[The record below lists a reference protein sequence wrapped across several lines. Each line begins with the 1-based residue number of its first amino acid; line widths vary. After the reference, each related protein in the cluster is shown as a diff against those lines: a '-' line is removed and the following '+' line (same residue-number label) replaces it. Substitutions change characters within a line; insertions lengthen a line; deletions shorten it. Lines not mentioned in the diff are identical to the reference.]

1 MKRKFLSVL
10 VVAVAGLAFGS
21 FFAQQPGESGALGSR
36 LDQASIVQMSVSQ
49 AAAEGQRIFT
59 TPFNKLDGY
68 GDGPHD
74 PVDTISPGGR
84 PTLQGNGTL
93 LRINGMDAQACFEC
107 HTLVSNATVPATL
120 GIGGAGGTNANAI
133 FQPSHIDPAD
143 LDDPDGA
150 AAFNGR
156 FINPPFVFGVGGVEL
171 VGLEMTA
178 DLQALKLQAI
188 NNPFTPVSL
197 VTKGVSF
204 GTIVADA
211 LGKVD
216 TSGVEGVSGDLVIRP
231 FGRKGD
237 NATTRDFDTGAMMF
251 HFGMQPTEVVGVGV
265 DGDDDGITDE
275 ITVGELS
282 ALGVFLGTLPR
293 PRQGKMIGSAPAGEA
308 LFASMGC
315 AGCHTP
321 FLDTNSKD
329 LPLRFPQV
337 PTDPSANIYK
347 LIDLTKM
354 PADFDTNAN
363 GGVRVPMFADLKRHD
378 MGSDLAEDFAL
389 ADAQTNAEYTT
400 AKLWGVVDSGPWL
413 HDGRALTIT
422 DAILLHGG
430 EAIEERDAFAVL
442 SDDEKVSVLTFLR
455 TLQTPKPNNAGGN
468 NNPRR
473 RLRPGTATTGSNE
486 IQSLSSHQ

>member
-10 VVAVAGLAFGS
+10 VVAVAGLAFGA
-21 FFAQQPGESGALGSR
+21 FFAQQPGESGALGER
-36 LDQASIVQMSVSQ
+36 LDQATVVQMSVSE

-93 LRINGMDAQACFEC
+93 LRVNGMDAQACFEC
-107 HTLVSNATVPATL
+107 HTLVSNATIPATL

-143 LDDPDGA
+143 LEGLDGA

-178 DLQALKLQAI
+178 DLQALKQQAI
-188 NNPFTPVSL
+188 DNPFSPVSL
-197 VTKGVSF
+197 DTKGVHF
-204 GTIVADA
+204 GTIVADG
-211 LGKVD
+211 LGKVN
-216 TSGVEGVSGDLVIRP
+216 TSNVEGVSNDLVIRP

-237 NATTRDFDTGAMMF
+237 NATTRDFDIGAMMF
-251 HFGMQPTEVVGVGV
+251 HFGMQPTEAVGVGV
-265 DGDDDGITDE
+265 DADNDGVTDE
-275 ITVGELS
+275 IMVGELS
-282 ALGVFLGTLPR
+282 ALGVFLATLAR
-293 PRQGKMIGSAPAGEA
+293 PQQGKMIGHAPAGET
-308 LFASMGC
+308 LFSSLGC
-315 AGCHTP
+315 ADCHIP
-321 FLDTNSKD
+321 FLDTHTTD

-337 PTDPSANIYK
+337 AIDPSVNVYK
-347 LIDLTKM
+347 LIDLTKK
-354 PADFDTNAN
+354 PAGFDTNDA
-363 GGVRVPMFADLKRHD
+363 GGVRVPMFADLKRHN
-378 MGSDLAEDFAL
+378 MGPGLAEDFAL
-389 ADAQTNAEYTT
+389 ADAATNAEYTT

-413 HDGRALTIT
+413 HDGRALTIS
-422 DAILLHGG
+422 DAILFHGG
-430 EAIEERDAFAVL
+430 EALAARDAFAAL
-442 SDDEKVSVLTFLR
+442 TDEEKVAVLTFLR

-468 NNPRR
+468 NPRR
-473 RLRPGTATTGSNE
+473 RLRPAGVTEDPVLQT
-486 IQSLSSHQ
+486 LSPR